1 MLRKQL
7 FKQAAV
13 CVLAAGMIMSNIP
26 CTQVNGIYASV
37 DVTNS
42 VTVNLSQK
50 IQVVSTDSK
59 SVLYKFVP
67 TQTDTYALFSEGNQS
82 VHCNILNS
90 TGDVI
95 SNFYP
100 MDSEGINFCTNYEM
114 KQGQTYYFQ
123 IISESGNAL
132 NTSVTLRKY
141 SDVSLKVDYL
151 GDSKSNHVKIP
162 VILGKPVTV
171 SLNAKV
177 TSATG
182 TITYLWYAYDENMN
196 LTYLPNEKG
205 ETLTINQV
213 NEQSPIGYR
222 CVVSNGINSEIFEI
236 ELLSNVSV
244 SEFEKNNEE
253 IFLNDSKKVAFR
265 ENETTQM
272 VFKFEPDSDGQY
284 AMYSSESEE
293 NNGPAT
299 RCDLYDETGK
309 YIDYN
314 EYGNEKNFVV
324 IDTLEKGKTYY
335 FVISSNEQNYN
346 SFRVTLKKSDDVKLK
361 INYSANYDVENN
373 RYNIICKEGENI
385 SIGIGAIVSSDIG
398 TITYKWFNGN
408 ALIEGENN
416 ATISINNANS
426 DNAGLYY
433 CQVSNGMDTKTFKI
447 LLIVNKIEDATTKT
461 EITTKQEET
470 TTKTETTTKQEE
482 TTTKT
487 ETTTKQEETTTKQE
501 ETTTKAEVTT
511 VVNNTQQTT
520 TATTQITTNKTDT
533 TTATIQTTTN
543 KTDTTTATTQTTTNK
558 TDTTTA
564 NRTQQTT
571 QTINAGTQ
579 IIVGKGKIKSAVKKA
594 SAKKVVIKLKKVRG
608 ASGYEVKVSTSKKF
622 AKKTTKTVD
631 AKKLSVTVKK
641 LQPNK
646 KYFAK
651 VRAYVI
657 VKGTKVYG
665 KYSKAVKIKLK

>member
-50 IQVVSTDSK
+50 IQVVSADSK

-114 KQGQTYYFQ
+114 KEGQVYYFQ
-123 IISESGNAL
+123 IISESGSTL

-182 TITYLWYAYDENMN
+182 TITYSWYAYDENMN

-265 ENETTQM
+265 ENGTKQM
-272 VFKFEPDSDGQY
+272 VFKFVPNTDGQY

>member
-7 FKQAAV
+7 FKQVAV

-50 IQVVSTDSK
+50 IQVVSADSK

-182 TITYLWYAYDENMN
+182 TITYSWYAYDENMN

-265 ENETTQM
+265 ENGTKQM
-272 VFKFEPDSDGQY
+272 VFKFVPNTDGQY

-385 SIGIGAIVSSDIG
+385 SIGIGAIISSDIG

-416 ATISINNANS
+416 ATISINNVNE
-426 DNAGLYY
+426 DNAGIYY
-433 CQVSNGMDTKTFKI
+433 CQVSNGLDVKTFKV
-447 LLIVNKIEDATTKT
+447 LLIVNKIEDV
-461 EITTKQEET
+461 

>member
-182 TITYLWYAYDENMN
+182 TITYSWYAYDENMN

-293 NNGPAT
+293 NSGPTT

-314 EYGNEKNFVV
+314 EYGNGKNFVV

-346 SFRVTLKKSDDVKLK
+346 PFRVTLKKSDDVKLK

-385 SIGIGAIVSSDIG
+385 SIGIGAIISSDIG

-416 ATISINNANS
+416 ATISINNANE
-426 DNAGLYY
+426 DNAGIYY
-433 CQVSNGMDTKTFKI
+433 CQVSNGLDVKTFKV
-447 LLIVNKIEDATTKT
+447 LLIVNKNE
-461 EITTKQEET
+461 EITTKPERTKPET
-470 TTKTETTTKQEE
+470 TTNLTETTTKSEN
-482 TTTKT
+482 TTL
-487 ETTTKQEETTTKQE
+487 
-501 ETTTKAEVTT
+501 A
-511 VVNNTQQTT
+511 NDTQH
-520 TATTQITTNKTDT
+520 
-533 TTATIQTTTN
+533 
-543 KTDTTTATTQTTTNK
+543 
-558 TDTTTA
+558 TTTA
-564 NRTQQTT
+564 NNAQQKTEATTNKPENSAGNNTAGNKQTENNVASNTTTNAQNTLIAQQQTT
-571 QTINAGTQ
+571 
-579 IIVGKGKIKSAVKKA
+579 VGKGKIKSAVKKA

-657 VKGTKVYG
+657 VNGTKVYG

>member
-50 IQVVSTDSK
+50 IQVVSADSK

-100 MDSEGINFCTNYEM
+100 LDSEGINFCTNYEM

-151 GDSKSNHVKIP
+151 GYSKSNHVKIP

-182 TITYLWYAYDENMN
+182 TITYSWYAYDENMN

-265 ENETTQM
+265 ENGTKQM
-272 VFKFEPDSDGQY
+272 VFKFVPNTDGQY

-346 SFRVTLKKSDDVKLK
+346 PFRVTLKKSDDVKLK

-385 SIGIGAIVSSDIG
+385 SIGIGAIISSDIG

-447 LLIVNKIEDATTKT
+447 LLTVNKVEDV
-461 EITTKQEET
+461 TTKQEEA
-470 TTKTETTTKQEE
+470 TTKQEE
-482 TTTKT
+482 V
-487 ETTTKQEETTTKQE
+487 TTKQEETTTKQE
-501 ETTTKAEVTT
+501 ETTTKQEEVTTKPEETTT
-511 VVNNTQQTT
+511 VVNDTQQTT
-520 TATTQITTNKTDT
+520 TATT
-533 TTATIQTTTN
+533 QTTTN

-558 TDTTTA
+558 ANTTTA

-657 VKGTKVYG
+657 VNGTKVYG

>member
-50 IQVVSTDSK
+50 IQVVSADSK

-100 MDSEGINFCTNYEM
+100 LDSEGINFCTNYEM

-182 TITYLWYAYDENMN
+182 TITYSWYAYDENMN

-265 ENETTQM
+265 ENGTKQM
-272 VFKFEPDSDGQY
+272 VFKFVPNTDGQY

-346 SFRVTLKKSDDVKLK
+346 PFRVTLKKSDDVKLK

-385 SIGIGAIVSSDIG
+385 SIGIGAIISSDIG

-447 LLIVNKIEDATTKT
+447 LLTVNKVEDV
-461 EITTKQEET
+461 TTKQEEA
-470 TTKTETTTKQEE
+470 TTKQEE
-482 TTTKT
+482 V
-487 ETTTKQEETTTKQE
+487 TTKQEETTTKQE
-501 ETTTKAEVTT
+501 ETTTKQEEVTTKPEETTT
-511 VVNNTQQTT
+511 VVNDTQQTT
-520 TATTQITTNKTDT
+520 TATT
-533 TTATIQTTTN
+533 QTTTN

-558 TDTTTA
+558 ANTTTA

-657 VKGTKVYG
+657 VNGTKVYG

>member
-50 IQVVSTDSK
+50 IQVVSADSK

-67 TQTDTYALFSEGNQS
+67 TQTDTYALFSEENQS

-100 MDSEGINFCTNYEM
+100 LDSEGINFCTNYEM

-182 TITYLWYAYDENMN
+182 TITYSWYAYDENMN

-265 ENETTQM
+265 ENGTKQM
-272 VFKFEPDSDGQY
+272 VFKFVPNTDGQY

-346 SFRVTLKKSDDVKLK
+346 PFRVTLKKSDDVKLK

-385 SIGIGAIVSSDIG
+385 SIGIGAIISSDIG

-416 ATISINNANS
+416 ATISINNANE
-426 DNAGLYY
+426 DNAGIYY
-433 CQVSNGMDTKTFKI
+433 CQVSNGLDVKTFKV
-447 LLIVNKIEDATTKT
+447 LLIVNKNE
-461 EITTKQEET
+461 EITTKPESTKPET
-470 TTKTETTTKQEE
+470 TTNLTETTTKSEN
-482 TTTKT
+482 TTL
-487 ETTTKQEETTTKQE
+487 
-501 ETTTKAEVTT
+501 A
-511 VVNNTQQTT
+511 NDTQH
-520 TATTQITTNKTDT
+520 
-533 TTATIQTTTN
+533 
-543 KTDTTTATTQTTTNK
+543 
-558 TDTTTA
+558 TTTA
-564 NRTQQTT
+564 NNAQQKTEATTNKPENSAGNNTAGNKQTENNVASNTTTNAQNTLIAQQQTT
-571 QTINAGTQ
+571 
-579 IIVGKGKIKSAVKKA
+579 VGKGKIKSAVKKA

-641 LQPNK
+641 LQSNK

-657 VKGTKVYG
+657 VNGTKVYG

>member
-50 IQVVSTDSK
+50 IQVVSADSK

-100 MDSEGINFCTNYEM
+100 LDSEGINFCTNYEM

-182 TITYLWYAYDENMN
+182 TITYSWYAYDENMN

-265 ENETTQM
+265 ENGTKQM
-272 VFKFEPDSDGQY
+272 VFKFVPNTDGQY

-346 SFRVTLKKSDDVKLK
+346 PFRVTLKKSDDVKLK

-385 SIGIGAIVSSDIG
+385 SIGIGAIISSDIG

-447 LLIVNKIEDATTKT
+447 LLTVNKVEDV
-461 EITTKQEET
+461 TTKQEEA
-470 TTKTETTTKQEE
+470 TTKQEE
-482 TTTKT
+482 V
-487 ETTTKQEETTTKQE
+487 TTKQEETTTKQE
-501 ETTTKAEVTT
+501 ETTTKQEEVTTKPEETTT
-511 VVNNTQQTT
+511 VVNDTQQTT
-520 TATTQITTNKTDT
+520 TATT
-533 TTATIQTTTN
+533 QTTTN

-558 TDTTTA
+558 ANTTTATTQTTTNKANTTTA

-657 VKGTKVYG
+657 VNGTKVYG

>member
-7 FKQAAV
+7 FKQVAV

-50 IQVVSTDSK
+50 IQVVSADSK

-114 KQGQTYYFQ
+114 KEGQVYYFQ
-123 IISESGNAL
+123 IISESGSPL

-182 TITYLWYAYDENMN
+182 TITYSWYAYDKNMD

-236 ELLSNVSV
+236 ELLSNISV

-265 ENETTQM
+265 ENGTKQM
-272 VFKFEPDSDGQY
+272 VFKFVPNTDGQY

-385 SIGIGAIVSSDIG
+385 SIGIGAIVFSDIG

-461 EITTKQEET
+461 E
-470 TTKTETTTKQEE
+470 TTTKQEE
-482 TTTKT
+482 TTTKPE
-487 ETTTKQEETTTKQE
+487 ETTTKQEEVTTKQE

-520 TATTQITTNKTDT
+520 TATTQ
-533 TTATIQTTTN
+533 TTTN
-543 KTDTTTATTQTTTNK
+543 KTDTTTQTTTNK
-558 TDTTTA
+558 VDTTTA

-571 QTINAGTQ
+571 QTINTGTQ
-579 IIVGKGKIKSAVKKA
+579 TIVGTGKIKSAVKKA
-594 SAKKVVIKLKKVRG
+594 RAKKVVIKLKKVNG
-608 ASGYEVKVSTSKKF
+608 ASGYEIKVSTSKKF

-657 VKGTKVYG
+657 VNGTKVYG

>member
-50 IQVVSTDSK
+50 IQVVSADSK

-114 KQGQTYYFQ
+114 KEGQVYYFQ
-123 IISESGNAL
+123 IISESGSPL

-182 TITYLWYAYDENMN
+182 TITYSWYAYDKNMD

-236 ELLSNVSV
+236 ELLSNISV

-265 ENETTQM
+265 ENGTKQM
-272 VFKFEPDSDGQY
+272 VFKFVPNTDGQY

-385 SIGIGAIVSSDIG
+385 SIGIGAIISSDIG

-408 ALIEGENN
+408 SLIEGENN

-447 LLIVNKIEDATTKT
+447 LLTVNKVEDVTTKT
-461 EITTKQEET
+461 
-470 TTKTETTTKQEE
+470 
-482 TTTKT
+482 
-487 ETTTKQEETTTKQE
+487 ETTTKQE

-520 TATTQITTNKTDT
+520 TATTQ
-533 TTATIQTTTN
+533 TTTN
-543 KTDTTTATTQTTTNK
+543 KANTTTATTQTTTNK
-558 TDTTTA
+558 ANTTTV
-564 NRTQQTT
+564 NGTQQTT
-571 QTINAGTQ
+571 QTLDAGTQ
-579 IIVGKGKIKSAVKKA
+579 TIVGTGKIKSAVKKA
-594 SAKKVVIKLKKVRG
+594 RAKKVVIKLKKVNG
-608 ASGYEVKVSTSKKF
+608 ASGYEIKVSTSKKF

-657 VKGTKVYG
+657 VNGTKVYG

>member
-1 MLRKQL
+1 MLRKQI

-26 CTQVNGIYASV
+26 CTQANGIYASV

-50 IQVVSTDSK
+50 IQVVSADAK

-100 MDSEGINFCTNYEM
+100 MDSEKINFCTNYEM
-114 KQGQTYYFQ
+114 KEGQVYYFQ
-123 IISESGNAL
+123 IISESGNPL

-182 TITYLWYAYDENMN
+182 TIAYSWYAYDKNMN

-205 ETLTINQV
+205 EILTINQV

-222 CVVSNGINSEIFEI
+222 CVVSNGINSEIFEM
-236 ELLSNVSV
+236 ELLENVSV

-253 IFLNDSKKVAFR
+253 IFLNDSKKVAFT
-265 ENETTQM
+265 ENGTKQM
-272 VFKFEPDSDGQY
+272 VFKFVPNTDGKY
-284 AMYSSESEE
+284 AMYSSETEE

-314 EYGNEKNFVV
+314 EYENGKNFVV

-346 SFRVTLKKSDDVKLK
+346 PFRVTLKKSDDVKLK

-385 SIGIGAIVSSDIG
+385 SIGIGAIISSDIG

-408 ALIEGENN
+408 ALIKGENN

-447 LLIVNKIEDATTKT
+447 LLTVNKGE
-461 EITTKQEET
+461 
-470 TTKTETTTKQEE
+470 ETTTKQEE

-487 ETTTKQEETTTKQE
+487 EVTTKQEETTTKTEATTKQE
-501 ETTTKAEVTT
+501 ETTTKTEVTT
-511 VVNNTQQTT
+511 VANNTQQTT
-520 TATTQITTNKTDT
+520 TATTQATTNKADT
-533 TTATIQTTTN
+533 TTVNNTQQA
-543 KTDTTTATTQTTTNK
+543 TQTLDVN
-558 TDTTTA
+558 A
-564 NRTQQTT
+564 QT
-571 QTINAGTQ
+571 
-579 IIVGKGKIKSAVKKA
+579 IVGKGKIKSAVKKA
-594 SAKKVVIKLKKVRG
+594 SAKKVVIKLKKVNG

-622 AKKTTKTVD
+622 AKKKTKTVY
-631 AKKLSVTVKK
+631 AKKLSVIVKK

-646 KYFAK
+646 KYFTK
-651 VRAYVI
+651 VRAYAI
-657 VKGTKVYG
+657 VNGTKVYG
-665 KYSKAVKIKLK
+665 KYSKVIKVKLE

>member
-50 IQVVSTDSK
+50 IQVVSADSK

-114 KQGQTYYFQ
+114 KEGQVYYFQ
-123 IISESGNAL
+123 IISESGSPL

-182 TITYLWYAYDENMN
+182 TITYSWYAYDENMN

-236 ELLSNVSV
+236 ELLSNISV

-265 ENETTQM
+265 ENGTKQM
-272 VFKFEPDSDGQY
+272 VFKFVPNTDGQY

-385 SIGIGAIVSSDIG
+385 SIGIGAIISSDIG

-408 ALIEGENN
+408 SLIEGENN

-447 LLIVNKIEDATTKT
+447 LLTVNKVEDVTTKQEEATTKQ
-461 EITTKQEET
+461 EEVTTKQEET
-470 TTKTETTTKQEE
+470 TTKEEVTTRLEE

-487 ETTTKQEETTTKQE
+487 
-501 ETTTKAEVTT
+501 EVTT

-520 TATTQITTNKTDT
+520 TATTQ
-533 TTATIQTTTN
+533 TTTN
-543 KTDTTTATTQTTTNK
+543 KANTTTV
-558 TDTTTA
+558 

-571 QTINAGTQ
+571 QTLDAGTQ
-579 IIVGKGKIKSAVKKA
+579 TIVGTGKIKSAVKKA
-594 SAKKVVIKLKKVRG
+594 RAKKVVIKLRKVNG
-608 ASGYEVKVSTSKKF
+608 ASGYEIKVSTSKKF

-657 VKGTKVYG
+657 VNGTKVYG

>member
-1 MLRKQL
+1 MIAYFQFRNAL
-7 FKQAAV
+7 FI
-13 CVLAAGMIMSNIP
+13 VLLKYSP
-26 CTQVNGIYASV
+26 
-37 DVTNS
+37 
-42 VTVNLSQK
+42 
-50 IQVVSTDSK
+50 QVVSADSK

-114 KQGQTYYFQ
+114 KEGQVYYFQ
-123 IISESGNAL
+123 IISESGSTL

-182 TITYLWYAYDENMN
+182 TITYSWYAYDENMN

-265 ENETTQM
+265 ENGTKQM
-272 VFKFEPDSDGQY
+272 VFKFVPNTDGQY

>member
-50 IQVVSTDSK
+50 IQVVSADSK

-100 MDSEGINFCTNYEM
+100 MDSEEINFCTNYEM
-114 KQGQTYYFQ
+114 KEGQVYYFQ
-123 IISESGNAL
+123 IISESGSPL

-182 TITYLWYAYDENMN
+182 TITYSWYAYDKNMD

-265 ENETTQM
+265 ENGTKHM
-272 VFKFEPDSDGQY
+272 VFKFVPNTDGQY

-385 SIGIGAIVSSDIG
+385 SIGIGAIISSDIG

-408 ALIEGENN
+408 SLIEGENN

-447 LLIVNKIEDATTKT
+447 LLTVNKVEDV
-461 EITTKQEET
+461 
-470 TTKTETTTKQEE
+470 
-482 TTTKT
+482 
-487 ETTTKQEETTTKQE
+487 TTKQE

-520 TATTQITTNKTDT
+520 TATTQ
-533 TTATIQTTTN
+533 TTTN
-543 KTDTTTATTQTTTNK
+543 KANTTTVNG
-558 TDTTTA
+558 
-564 NRTQQTT
+564 TQQTT
-571 QTINAGTQ
+571 QTLDAGTQ
-579 IIVGKGKIKSAVKKA
+579 TIVGTGKIKSAVKKA
-594 SAKKVVIKLKKVRG
+594 RAKKVVIKLRKVNG
-608 ASGYEVKVSTSKKF
+608 ASGYEIKVSTSKKF

-657 VKGTKVYG
+657 VNGTKVYG

>member
-50 IQVVSTDSK
+50 IQVVSADSK

-100 MDSEGINFCTNYEM
+100 LDSEGINFCTNYEM

-182 TITYLWYAYDENMN
+182 TITYSWYAYDENMN

-265 ENETTQM
+265 ENGTKQM
-272 VFKFEPDSDGQY
+272 VFKFVPNTDGQY

-346 SFRVTLKKSDDVKLK
+346 PFRVTLKKSDDVKLK

-385 SIGIGAIVSSDIG
+385 SIGIGAIISSDIG

-447 LLIVNKIEDATTKT
+447 LLTVNKVEDV
-461 EITTKQEET
+461 TTKQEEA
-470 TTKTETTTKQEE
+470 TTKQEE
-482 TTTKT
+482 V
-487 ETTTKQEETTTKQE
+487 TTKQEETTTKQE
-501 ETTTKAEVTT
+501 ETTTKQEEVTTKPEETTT
-511 VVNNTQQTT
+511 VVNDTQQTT
-520 TATTQITTNKTDT
+520 TATT
-533 TTATIQTTTN
+533 QTTTN

-558 TDTTTA
+558 ANTTTA

-622 AKKTTKTVD
+622 SKKTTKTVD

-657 VKGTKVYG
+657 VNGTKVYG

>member
-50 IQVVSTDSK
+50 IQVVSADSK

-100 MDSEGINFCTNYEM
+100 LDSEGINFCTNYEM

-162 VILGKPVTV
+162 VILGKSVTV

-182 TITYLWYAYDENMN
+182 TITYSWYAYDENMN

-265 ENETTQM
+265 ENGTKQM
-272 VFKFEPDSDGQY
+272 VFKFVPNTDGQY

-346 SFRVTLKKSDDVKLK
+346 PFRVTLKKSDDVKLK

-385 SIGIGAIVSSDIG
+385 SIGIGAIISSDIG

-416 ATISINNANS
+416 ATISINNANE
-426 DNAGLYY
+426 DNAGIYY
-433 CQVSNGMDTKTFKI
+433 CQVSNGLDVKTFKV
-447 LLIVNKIEDATTKT
+447 LLIVNKIEDV
-461 EITTKQEET
+461 
-470 TTKTETTTKQEE
+470 
-482 TTTKT
+482 TTKT

-501 ETTTKAEVTT
+501 ETTTKQEEVTTKPEETTT
-511 VVNNTQQTT
+511 VVNDTQQTT
-520 TATTQITTNKTDT
+520 TATT
-533 TTATIQTTTN
+533 QTTTN

-558 TDTTTA
+558 TDTTTATIQTTTNKVDTTTA

-657 VKGTKVYG
+657 VNGTKVYG

>member
-50 IQVVSTDSK
+50 IQVVSADSK

-114 KQGQTYYFQ
+114 KEGQVYYFQ
-123 IISESGNAL
+123 IISESGSTL

-182 TITYLWYAYDENMN
+182 TITYSWYAYDENMN

-265 ENETTQM
+265 ENGTKQM
-272 VFKFEPDSDGQY
+272 VFKFVPNTDGQY

-385 SIGIGAIVSSDIG
+385 SIGIGAIISSDIG

-408 ALIEGENN
+408 SLIEGENN

-447 LLIVNKIEDATTKT
+447 LLTVNKVEDVTTKQEEATTKQ
-461 EITTKQEET
+461 EEVTTKQEET
-470 TTKTETTTKQEE
+470 TTKEEVTTRLEE

-487 ETTTKQEETTTKQE
+487 EVTTKQEEITTKEEVTTKTETTTKQE

-520 TATTQITTNKTDT
+520 TATTQ
-533 TTATIQTTTN
+533 TTTN
-543 KTDTTTATTQTTTNK
+543 KANTTTV
-558 TDTTTA
+558 

-571 QTINAGTQ
+571 QTLDAGTQ
-579 IIVGKGKIKSAVKKA
+579 TIVGTGKIKSAVKKA
-594 SAKKVVIKLKKVRG
+594 RAKKVVIKLRKVNG
-608 ASGYEVKVSTSKKF
+608 ASGYEIKVSTSKKF

-657 VKGTKVYG
+657 VNGTKVYG

>member
-50 IQVVSTDSK
+50 IQVVSADSK

-67 TQTDTYALFSEGNQS
+67 THTDTYALFSEGNQS

-114 KQGQTYYFQ
+114 KEGQVYYFQ
-123 IISESGNAL
+123 IISESGNPL

-182 TITYLWYAYDENMN
+182 TITYSWYAYDENMN

-236 ELLSNVSV
+236 ELLSNISV

-265 ENETTQM
+265 ENGTKQM
-272 VFKFEPDSDGQY
+272 VFKFVPNTDGQY

-385 SIGIGAIVSSDIG
+385 SIGIGAIISSDIG

-408 ALIEGENN
+408 SLIEGENN

-447 LLIVNKIEDATTKT
+447 LLTVNKVEDV
-461 EITTKQEET
+461 
-470 TTKTETTTKQEE
+470 
-482 TTTKT
+482 
-487 ETTTKQEETTTKQE
+487 TTKQE

-520 TATTQITTNKTDT
+520 TATTQ
-533 TTATIQTTTN
+533 TTTN
-543 KTDTTTATTQTTTNK
+543 KANTTTVNG
-558 TDTTTA
+558 
-564 NRTQQTT
+564 TQQTT
-571 QTINAGTQ
+571 QTLDAGTQ
-579 IIVGKGKIKSAVKKA
+579 TIVGTGKIKSAVKKA
-594 SAKKVVIKLKKVRG
+594 SAKKVVIKLRKVNG
-608 ASGYEVKVSTSKKF
+608 ASGYEIKVSTSKKF
-622 AKKTTKTVD
+622 AKKTTKTVY

-657 VKGTKVYG
+657 VNGTKVYG

>member
-50 IQVVSTDSK
+50 IQVVSADSK

-67 TQTDTYALFSEGNQS
+67 THTDTYALFSEGNQS

-114 KQGQTYYFQ
+114 KEGQVYYFQ
-123 IISESGNAL
+123 IISESGNPL

-182 TITYLWYAYDENMN
+182 TITYSWYAYDENMN

-222 CVVSNGINSEIFEI
+222 CVVSNEINSEIFEI

-265 ENETTQM
+265 ENGTKQM
-272 VFKFEPDSDGQY
+272 VFKFVPNTDGQY

-314 EYGNEKNFVV
+314 EYGNGKNFVV

-385 SIGIGAIVSSDIG
+385 SIGIGAIISSDIG

-408 ALIEGENN
+408 SLIEGENN

-447 LLIVNKIEDATTKT
+447 LLTVNKVEDV
-461 EITTKQEET
+461 TTKQEEA
-470 TTKTETTTKQEE
+470 TTKQEE
-482 TTTKT
+482 V
-487 ETTTKQEETTTKQE
+487 TTKQE

-520 TATTQITTNKTDT
+520 TATTQ
-533 TTATIQTTTN
+533 TTTN
-543 KTDTTTATTQTTTNK
+543 KANTTTATTQTTINK
-558 TDTTTA
+558 ANTTTV
-564 NRTQQTT
+564 NGTQQTT
-571 QTINAGTQ
+571 QTLDAGTQ
-579 IIVGKGKIKSAVKKA
+579 TIVGTGKIKSAVKKA
-594 SAKKVVIKLKKVRG
+594 RAKKVVIKLRKVNG
-608 ASGYEVKVSTSKKF
+608 ASGYEIKVSTSKKF

-657 VKGTKVYG
+657 VNGTKVYG

>member
-50 IQVVSTDSK
+50 IQVVSADSK

-114 KQGQTYYFQ
+114 KEGQVYYFQ
-123 IISESGNAL
+123 IISESGSTL

-182 TITYLWYAYDENMN
+182 TITYSWYAYDENMN

-244 SEFEKNNEE
+244 SEFEKKNEE

-265 ENETTQM
+265 ENGTKQM
-272 VFKFEPDSDGQY
+272 VFKFVPNTDGQY

-571 QTINAGTQ
+571 QTINVGTQ

>member
-100 MDSEGINFCTNYEM
+100 LDSEGINFCTNYEM

-182 TITYLWYAYDENMN
+182 TITYSWYAYDENMN

-265 ENETTQM
+265 ENGTKQM
-272 VFKFEPDSDGQY
+272 VFKFVPNTDGQY

-346 SFRVTLKKSDDVKLK
+346 PFRVTLKKSDDVKLK

-385 SIGIGAIVSSDIG
+385 SIGIGAIISSDIG

-416 ATISINNANS
+416 ATISINNANE
-426 DNAGLYY
+426 DNAGIYY
-433 CQVSNGMDTKTFKI
+433 CQVSNGLDVKTFKV
-447 LLIVNKIEDATTKT
+447 LLIVNKIEDV
-461 EITTKQEET
+461 

-501 ETTTKAEVTT
+501 ETTTKQEEVTTKPEETTT
-511 VVNNTQQTT
+511 VVNDTQQTT
-520 TATTQITTNKTDT
+520 TATT
-533 TTATIQTTTN
+533 QTTTN

-558 TDTTTA
+558 ANTTTV
-564 NRTQQTT
+564 NGTQQTT

-657 VKGTKVYG
+657 VNGTKVYG

>member
-50 IQVVSTDSK
+50 IQVVSADSK

-114 KQGQTYYFQ
+114 KEGQVYYFQ
-123 IISESGNAL
+123 IISESGSPL

-182 TITYLWYAYDENMN
+182 TITYSWYAYDKNMD

-236 ELLSNVSV
+236 ELLSNISV
-244 SEFEKNNEE
+244 SEFEK
-253 IFLNDSKKVAFR
+253 IMKRFS
-265 ENETTQM
+265 
-272 VFKFEPDSDGQY
+272 
-284 AMYSSESEE
+284 
-293 NNGPAT
+293 
-299 RCDLYDETGK
+299 
-309 YIDYN
+309 
-314 EYGNEKNFVV
+314 
-324 IDTLEKGKTYY
+324 
-335 FVISSNEQNYN
+335 
-346 SFRVTLKKSDDVKLK
+346 
-361 INYSANYDVENN
+361 
-373 RYNIICKEGENI
+373 
-385 SIGIGAIVSSDIG
+385 
-398 TITYKWFNGN
+398 
-408 ALIEGENN
+408 
-416 ATISINNANS
+416 
-426 DNAGLYY
+426 
-433 CQVSNGMDTKTFKI
+433 
-447 LLIVNKIEDATTKT
+447 
-461 EITTKQEET
+461 
-470 TTKTETTTKQEE
+470 
-482 TTTKT
+482 
-487 ETTTKQEETTTKQE
+487 
-501 ETTTKAEVTT
+501 
-511 VVNNTQQTT
+511 
-520 TATTQITTNKTDT
+520 
-533 TTATIQTTTN
+533 
-543 KTDTTTATTQTTTNK
+543 
-558 TDTTTA
+558 
-564 NRTQQTT
+564 
-571 QTINAGTQ
+571 
-579 IIVGKGKIKSAVKKA
+579 
-594 SAKKVVIKLKKVRG
+594 
-608 ASGYEVKVSTSKKF
+608 
-622 AKKTTKTVD
+622 
-631 AKKLSVTVKK
+631 
-641 LQPNK
+641 
-646 KYFAK
+646 
-651 VRAYVI
+651 
-657 VKGTKVYG
+657 
-665 KYSKAVKIKLK
+665 

>member
-50 IQVVSTDSK
+50 IQVVSADSK

-100 MDSEGINFCTNYEM
+100 LDSEGINFCTNYEM

-182 TITYLWYAYDENMN
+182 TITYSWYAYDENMN

-265 ENETTQM
+265 ENGTKQM
-272 VFKFEPDSDGQY
+272 VFKFVPNTDGQY

-346 SFRVTLKKSDDVKLK
+346 PFRVTLKKSDDVKLK

-385 SIGIGAIVSSDIG
+385 SIGIGAIISSDIG

-447 LLIVNKIEDATTKT
+447 LLTVNKVEDV
-461 EITTKQEET
+461 TTKQEEA
-470 TTKTETTTKQEE
+470 TTKQEE
-482 TTTKT
+482 V
-487 ETTTKQEETTTKQE
+487 TTKQEETTTKQKETTTKQEEVTTKPE
-501 ETTTKAEVTT
+501 ETTT
-511 VVNNTQQTT
+511 VVNDTQQTT
-520 TATTQITTNKTDT
+520 TATT
-533 TTATIQTTTN
+533 QTTTN

-558 TDTTTA
+558 ANTTTATTQTTTNKANTTTA

-657 VKGTKVYG
+657 VNGTKVYG

>member
-50 IQVVSTDSK
+50 IQVVSADPK

-82 VHCNILNS
+82 VQCNILNS

-114 KQGQTYYFQ
+114 KEGQVYYFQ
-123 IISESGNAL
+123 IISESGNPL

-171 SLNAKV
+171 SLNAKI

-182 TITYLWYAYDENMN
+182 TITYSWYAYDENMN
-196 LTYLPNEKG
+196 LTYLPNEKS

-213 NEQSPIGYR
+213 NEQNPIGYR

-265 ENETTQM
+265 ENGTKQM
-272 VFKFEPDSDGQY
+272 VFKFVPNTDGQY

-385 SIGIGAIVSSDIG
+385 SIGIGAIISSDIG

-408 ALIEGENN
+408 SLIEGENN

-482 TTTKT
+482 TTTK
-487 ETTTKQEETTTKQE
+487 
-501 ETTTKAEVTT
+501 AEVTT

-520 TATTQITTNKTDT
+520 TATTQTTTNKTDT
-533 TTATIQTTTN
+533 TTATI
-543 KTDTTTATTQTTTNK
+543 QTTTNK

>member
-50 IQVVSTDSK
+50 IQVVSADSK

-82 VHCNILNS
+82 VHCNILSS

-182 TITYLWYAYDENMN
+182 TITYSWYAYDENMN

-265 ENETTQM
+265 ENGTKQM
-272 VFKFEPDSDGQY
+272 VFKFVPNTDGQY

-314 EYGNEKNFVV
+314 EYGNGKNFVV

-335 FVISSNEQNYN
+335 FVISSNEQSYN
-346 SFRVTLKKSDDVKLK
+346 QFRVTLKKSDDVKLK

-385 SIGIGAIVSSDIG
+385 SIGIGAIISSDIG

-416 ATISINNANS
+416 ATISINNANE
-426 DNAGLYY
+426 DNAGIYY
-433 CQVSNGMDTKTFKI
+433 CQVSNGLDVKTFKV
-447 LLIVNKIEDATTKT
+447 LLIVNKIEDV
-461 EITTKQEET
+461 
-470 TTKTETTTKQEE
+470 
-482 TTTKT
+482 TTKT

-501 ETTTKAEVTT
+501 ETTTKQEEVTTKPEETTT
-511 VVNNTQQTT
+511 VVNDTQQTT
-520 TATTQITTNKTDT
+520 TATTQTTTNKTDT

-543 KTDTTTATTQTTTNK
+543 KV
-558 TDTTTA
+558 DTTTA

>member
-50 IQVVSTDSK
+50 IQVVSADSK

-67 TQTDTYALFSEGNQS
+67 TRTDTYALFSEGNQS

-114 KQGQTYYFQ
+114 KEGQVYYFQ
-123 IISESGNAL
+123 IISESGSPL

-182 TITYLWYAYDENMN
+182 TITYSWYAYDKNMD

-236 ELLSNVSV
+236 ELLSNISV

-265 ENETTQM
+265 ENGTKQM
-272 VFKFEPDSDGQY
+272 VFKFVPNTDGQY

-385 SIGIGAIVSSDIG
+385 SIGIGAIISSDIG

-408 ALIEGENN
+408 SLIEGENN

-447 LLIVNKIEDATTKT
+447 LLTVNKVEDVTTKT
-461 EITTKQEET
+461 
-470 TTKTETTTKQEE
+470 
-482 TTTKT
+482 
-487 ETTTKQEETTTKQE
+487 ETTTKQE

-520 TATTQITTNKTDT
+520 TATTQ
-533 TTATIQTTTN
+533 TTTN
-543 KTDTTTATTQTTTNK
+543 KANTTTATTQTTTNK
-558 TDTTTA
+558 ANTTTV
-564 NRTQQTT
+564 NGTQQTT
-571 QTINAGTQ
+571 QTLDAGTQ
-579 IIVGKGKIKSAVKKA
+579 TIVGTGKIKSAVKKA
-594 SAKKVVIKLKKVRG
+594 RAKKVVIKLKKVNG
-608 ASGYEVKVSTSKKF
+608 ASGYEIKVSTSKKF

-657 VKGTKVYG
+657 VNGTKVYG

>member
-7 FKQAAV
+7 LKQAAV

-42 VTVNLSQK
+42 VTVNLSQR
-50 IQVVSTDSK
+50 IQVVSADSK

-114 KQGQTYYFQ
+114 KEGQVYYFQ
-123 IISESGNAL
+123 IISESGNPL

-182 TITYLWYAYDENMN
+182 TITYSWYAYDKNMD

-265 ENETTQM
+265 ENGTKQM
-272 VFKFEPDSDGQY
+272 VFKFVPNTDGQY
-284 AMYSSESEE
+284 TMYSSESEE

-314 EYGNEKNFVV
+314 EYGNGKNFVV

-385 SIGIGAIVSSDIG
+385 SIGIGAIISSDIG

-408 ALIEGENN
+408 SLIEGENN

-447 LLIVNKIEDATTKT
+447 LLTVNKVEDVTTKQEEATTKQ
-461 EITTKQEET
+461 EEVTTKQEET
-470 TTKTETTTKQEE
+470 TTKEEVTTRLEE

-487 ETTTKQEETTTKQE
+487 EV
-501 ETTTKAEVTT
+501 TTKAEVTT

-520 TATTQITTNKTDT
+520 TATTQ
-533 TTATIQTTTN
+533 TTTN
-543 KTDTTTATTQTTTNK
+543 KANTTTVNG
-558 TDTTTA
+558 
-564 NRTQQTT
+564 TQQTT
-571 QTINAGTQ
+571 QTLDAGTQ
-579 IIVGKGKIKSAVKKA
+579 TIVGTGKIKSAVKKA
-594 SAKKVVIKLKKVRG
+594 RAKKVVIKLKKVNG
-608 ASGYEVKVSTSKKF
+608 ASGYEIKVSTSKKF

-631 AKKLSVTVKK
+631 AKKLSVIVKK

-657 VKGTKVYG
+657 VNGTKVYG
-665 KYSKAVKIKLK
+665 KYSKTVKIKLK

>member
-50 IQVVSTDSK
+50 IQVVSADSK

-114 KQGQTYYFQ
+114 KEGQVYYFQ
-123 IISESGNAL
+123 IISESGSPL

-182 TITYLWYAYDENMN
+182 TITYSWYAYDENMN

-265 ENETTQM
+265 ENGTKQM
-272 VFKFEPDSDGQY
+272 VFKFVPNTDGQY

-385 SIGIGAIVSSDIG
+385 SIGIGAIISSDIG

-408 ALIEGENN
+408 SLIEGENN

-447 LLIVNKIEDATTKT
+447 LLTVNKVEDV
-461 EITTKQEET
+461 TTKQEEA
-470 TTKTETTTKQEE
+470 
-482 TTTKT
+482 
-487 ETTTKQEETTTKQE
+487 
-501 ETTTKAEVTT
+501 TTKAEVTT

-520 TATTQITTNKTDT
+520 TATTQ
-533 TTATIQTTTN
+533 TTTN
-543 KTDTTTATTQTTTNK
+543 KANTTTVNG
-558 TDTTTA
+558 
-564 NRTQQTT
+564 TQQTT
-571 QTINAGTQ
+571 QTLDAGTQ
-579 IIVGKGKIKSAVKKA
+579 TIVGTGKIKSAVKKA
-594 SAKKVVIKLKKVRG
+594 RAKKVVIKLRKVNG
-608 ASGYEVKVSTSKKF
+608 ASGYEIKVSTSKKF

-657 VKGTKVYG
+657 VNGTKVYG

>member
-1 MLRKQL
+1 M
-7 FKQAAV
+7 
-13 CVLAAGMIMSNIP
+13 
-26 CTQVNGIYASV
+26 
-37 DVTNS
+37 
-42 VTVNLSQK
+42 SQK
-50 IQVVSTDSK
+50 IQVVSADSK

-114 KQGQTYYFQ
+114 KEGQVYYFQ
-123 IISESGNAL
+123 IISESGSPL

-182 TITYLWYAYDENMN
+182 TITYSWYAYDKNMD

-236 ELLSNVSV
+236 ELLSNISV

-265 ENETTQM
+265 ENGTKQM
-272 VFKFEPDSDGQY
+272 VFKFVPNTDGQY

-385 SIGIGAIVSSDIG
+385 SIGIGAIISSDIG

-408 ALIEGENN
+408 SLIEGENN

-447 LLIVNKIEDATTKT
+447 LLTVNKVEDVTTKT
-461 EITTKQEET
+461 
-470 TTKTETTTKQEE
+470 
-482 TTTKT
+482 
-487 ETTTKQEETTTKQE
+487 ETTTKQE

-520 TATTQITTNKTDT
+520 TATTQ
-533 TTATIQTTTN
+533 TTTN
-543 KTDTTTATTQTTTNK
+543 KANTTTATTQTTTNK
-558 TDTTTA
+558 ANTTTV
-564 NRTQQTT
+564 NGTQQTT
-571 QTINAGTQ
+571 QTLDAGTQ
-579 IIVGKGKIKSAVKKA
+579 TIVGTGKIKSAVKKA
-594 SAKKVVIKLKKVRG
+594 RAKKVVIKLKKVNG
-608 ASGYEVKVSTSKKF
+608 ASGYEIKVSTSKKF

-657 VKGTKVYG
+657 VNGTKVYG

>member
-50 IQVVSTDSK
+50 IQVVSADSK

-114 KQGQTYYFQ
+114 KEGQVYYFQ
-123 IISESGNAL
+123 IISESGNPL

-182 TITYLWYAYDENMN
+182 TITYSWYAYGENMN

-265 ENETTQM
+265 ENGTKQM
-272 VFKFEPDSDGQY
+272 VFKFVPNTDGQY

-385 SIGIGAIVSSDIG
+385 SIGIGAIISSDIG

-408 ALIEGENN
+408 SLIEGENN

-447 LLIVNKIEDATTKT
+447 LLTVNKVEDV
-461 EITTKQEET
+461 
-470 TTKTETTTKQEE
+470 
-482 TTTKT
+482 
-487 ETTTKQEETTTKQE
+487 TTKQE

-520 TATTQITTNKTDT
+520 TATTQ
-533 TTATIQTTTN
+533 TTTN
-543 KTDTTTATTQTTTNK
+543 KANTTTVNG
-558 TDTTTA
+558 
-564 NRTQQTT
+564 TQQTT
-571 QTINAGTQ
+571 QTLDAGTQ
-579 IIVGKGKIKSAVKKA
+579 TIVGTGKIKSAVKKA
-594 SAKKVVIKLKKVRG
+594 RAKKVVIKLKKVNG
-608 ASGYEVKVSTSKKF
+608 ASGYEIKVSTSKKF

-657 VKGTKVYG
+657 VNGTKVYG

>member
-7 FKQAAV
+7 FKQVAV

-50 IQVVSTDSK
+50 IQVVSADSK

-114 KQGQTYYFQ
+114 KEGQVYYFQ
-123 IISESGNAL
+123 IISESGNPL

-177 TSATG
+177 TSAIG
-182 TITYLWYAYDENMN
+182 TITYSWYAYDKNMD

-265 ENETTQM
+265 ENGTKQM
-272 VFKFEPDSDGQY
+272 VFKFVPNTDGQY

-385 SIGIGAIVSSDIG
+385 SIGIGAIISSDIG

-408 ALIEGENN
+408 SLIEGENN

-447 LLIVNKIEDATTKT
+447 LLTVNKVEDV
-461 EITTKQEET
+461 TTKQEEA
-470 TTKTETTTKQEE
+470 TTKQEE
-482 TTTKT
+482 V
-487 ETTTKQEETTTKQE
+487 TTKQE

-520 TATTQITTNKTDT
+520 TATTQ
-533 TTATIQTTTN
+533 TTTN
-543 KTDTTTATTQTTTNK
+543 KAYTTTVNG
-558 TDTTTA
+558 
-564 NRTQQTT
+564 TQQTT
-571 QTINAGTQ
+571 QTLDAGTQ
-579 IIVGKGKIKSAVKKA
+579 TIVGTGKIKSAVKKA
-594 SAKKVVIKLKKVRG
+594 RAKKVVIKLKKVNG
-608 ASGYEVKVSTSKKF
+608 ASGYEIKVSTSKKF
-622 AKKTTKTVD
+622 AKKTTKTVY

-657 VKGTKVYG
+657 VNGTKVYG
-665 KYSKAVKIKLK
+665 KYSKAVKIMLK

>member
-50 IQVVSTDSK
+50 IQVVSADSK

-67 TQTDTYALFSEGNQS
+67 THTDTYALFSEGNQS

-114 KQGQTYYFQ
+114 KEGQVYYFQ
-123 IISESGNAL
+123 IISESGNPL

-182 TITYLWYAYDENMN
+182 TITYSWYAYDENMN

-236 ELLSNVSV
+236 ELLSNISV

-265 ENETTQM
+265 ENGTKQM
-272 VFKFEPDSDGQY
+272 VFKFVPNTDGQY

-346 SFRVTLKKSDDVKLK
+346 SFGVTLKKSDDVKLK

-385 SIGIGAIVSSDIG
+385 SIGIGAIISSDIG

-408 ALIEGENN
+408 SLIEGENN

-447 LLIVNKIEDATTKT
+447 LLTVNKVEDV
-461 EITTKQEET
+461 
-470 TTKTETTTKQEE
+470 
-482 TTTKT
+482 
-487 ETTTKQEETTTKQE
+487 TTKQE

-520 TATTQITTNKTDT
+520 TATTQ
-533 TTATIQTTTN
+533 TTTN
-543 KTDTTTATTQTTTNK
+543 KANTTTVNG
-558 TDTTTA
+558 
-564 NRTQQTT
+564 TQQTT
-571 QTINAGTQ
+571 QTLDAGTQ
-579 IIVGKGKIKSAVKKA
+579 TIVGTGKIKSAVKKA
-594 SAKKVVIKLKKVRG
+594 SAKKVVIKLRKVNG
-608 ASGYEVKVSTSKKF
+608 ASGYEIKVSTSKKF
-622 AKKTTKTVD
+622 AKKTTKTVY

-657 VKGTKVYG
+657 VNGTKVYG

>member
-50 IQVVSTDSK
+50 IQVVSADSK

-67 TQTDTYALFSEGNQS
+67 THTDTYALFSEGNQS

-114 KQGQTYYFQ
+114 KEGQVYYFQ
-123 IISESGNAL
+123 IISESGNPL

-182 TITYLWYAYDENMN
+182 TITYSWYAYDENMN

-222 CVVSNGINSEIFEI
+222 CVVSNEINSEIFEI

-265 ENETTQM
+265 ENGTKQM
-272 VFKFEPDSDGQY
+272 VFKFVPNTDGQY

-314 EYGNEKNFVV
+314 EYGNGKNFVV

-335 FVISSNEQNYN
+335 FVISSNEQNCN

-385 SIGIGAIVSSDIG
+385 SIGIGAIISSDIG

-408 ALIEGENN
+408 SLIEGENN

-447 LLIVNKIEDATTKT
+447 LLTVNKVEDV
-461 EITTKQEET
+461 TTKQEEA
-470 TTKTETTTKQEE
+470 TTKQEE
-482 TTTKT
+482 V
-487 ETTTKQEETTTKQE
+487 TTKQE

-520 TATTQITTNKTDT
+520 TATTQ
-533 TTATIQTTTN
+533 TTTN
-543 KTDTTTATTQTTTNK
+543 KANTTTATTQTTINK
-558 TDTTTA
+558 ANTTTV
-564 NRTQQTT
+564 NGTQQTT
-571 QTINAGTQ
+571 QTLDAGTQ
-579 IIVGKGKIKSAVKKA
+579 TIVGTGKIKSAVKKA
-594 SAKKVVIKLKKVRG
+594 RAKKVVIKLRKVNG
-608 ASGYEVKVSTSKKF
+608 ASGYEIKVSTSKKF

-657 VKGTKVYG
+657 VNGTKVYG

>member
-50 IQVVSTDSK
+50 IQVVSADAK

-114 KQGQTYYFQ
+114 KEGQVYYFQ
-123 IISESGNAL
+123 IISESGNPL

-177 TSATG
+177 TSTTG
-182 TITYLWYAYDENMN
+182 TITYSWYAYDKNMD

-265 ENETTQM
+265 ENGTKQM
-272 VFKFEPDSDGQY
+272 VFKFVPNTDGQY

-314 EYGNEKNFVV
+314 EYGNGKNFVV
-324 IDTLEKGKTYY
+324 IDTLEKDKTYY
-335 FVISSNEQNYN
+335 FVISSNEQNCN
-346 SFRVTLKKSDDVKLK
+346 PFRVTLKKSDDVKLK

-385 SIGIGAIVSSDIG
+385 SIGIGAIISSDIG
-398 TITYKWFNGN
+398 TITYKWFDGN
-408 ALIEGENN
+408 SLIEGENN

-433 CQVSNGMDTKTFKI
+433 CQATNGMDTKIFKI
-447 LLIVNKIEDATTKT
+447 LLTVNKVEDVTTKQEEATTKQEEVT
-461 EITTKQEET
+461 TKQEEVTTKQEET
-470 TTKTETTTKQEE
+470 TTKEEVTTRLEETTTKQEE
-482 TTTKT
+482 V
-487 ETTTKQEETTTKQE
+487 TTKQEEVTTKQE
-501 ETTTKAEVTT
+501 ETTTKAEATT

-520 TATTQITTNKTDT
+520 TATTQ
-533 TTATIQTTTN
+533 TTTN
-543 KTDTTTATTQTTTNK
+543 KANTTTVNG
-558 TDTTTA
+558 
-564 NRTQQTT
+564 TQQTT
-571 QTINAGTQ
+571 QTLDAGTQ
-579 IIVGKGKIKSAVKKA
+579 TIVGTGKIKSAVKKVR
-594 SAKKVVIKLKKVRG
+594 AKKAVIKLKKVNG
-608 ASGYEVKVSTSKKF
+608 ASGYEIKVSTSKKF

-657 VKGTKVYG
+657 VNGTKVYG

>member
-50 IQVVSTDSK
+50 IQVVSADSK

-100 MDSEGINFCTNYEM
+100 LDSEGINFCTNYEM

-182 TITYLWYAYDENMN
+182 TITYSWYAYDENMN

-265 ENETTQM
+265 ENGTKQM
-272 VFKFEPDSDGQY
+272 VFKFVPNTDGQY

-346 SFRVTLKKSDDVKLK
+346 PFRVTLKKSDDVKLK

-385 SIGIGAIVSSDIG
+385 SIGIGAIISSDIG

-447 LLIVNKIEDATTKT
+447 LLTVNKVEDV
-461 EITTKQEET
+461 TTKQEEA
-470 TTKTETTTKQEE
+470 TTKQEE
-482 TTTKT
+482 V
-487 ETTTKQEETTTKQE
+487 TTKQEETTTKQE
-501 ETTTKAEVTT
+501 ETTTKQEEVTTKPEETTT
-511 VVNNTQQTT
+511 VVNDTQQTT
-520 TATTQITTNKTDT
+520 TATT
-533 TTATIQTTTN
+533 QTTTN

-558 TDTTTA
+558 ANTTTATTQTTTNKANTTTA

-622 AKKTTKTVD
+622 SKKTTKTVD

-657 VKGTKVYG
+657 VNGTKVYG

>member
-100 MDSEGINFCTNYEM
+100 LDSVGINFCTNYEM

-182 TITYLWYAYDENMN
+182 TITYSWYAYDENMN

-265 ENETTQM
+265 ENGTKQM
-272 VFKFEPDSDGQY
+272 VFKFVPNTDGQY

-346 SFRVTLKKSDDVKLK
+346 PFRVTLKKSDDVKLK

-385 SIGIGAIVSSDIG
+385 SIGIGAIISSDIG

-416 ATISINNANS
+416 ATISINNANE
-426 DNAGLYY
+426 DNAGIYY
-433 CQVSNGMDTKTFKI
+433 CQVSNGLDVKTFKV
-447 LLIVNKIEDATTKT
+447 LLIVNKIEDV
-461 EITTKQEET
+461 

-501 ETTTKAEVTT
+501 ETTTKQEEVTTKPEETTT
-511 VVNNTQQTT
+511 VVNDTQQTT
-520 TATTQITTNKTDT
+520 TATT
-533 TTATIQTTTN
+533 QTTTN

-558 TDTTTA
+558 ANTTTV
-564 NRTQQTT
+564 NGTQQTT

-622 AKKTTKTVD
+622 SKKTTKTVD

-657 VKGTKVYG
+657 VNGTKVYG

>member
-50 IQVVSTDSK
+50 IQVVSADSK

-114 KQGQTYYFQ
+114 KEGQVYYFQ
-123 IISESGNAL
+123 IISESGSPL

-182 TITYLWYAYDENMN
+182 TITYSWYAYDKNMD

-236 ELLSNVSV
+236 ELLSNISV

-265 ENETTQM
+265 ENGTKQM
-272 VFKFEPDSDGQY
+272 VFKFVPNTDGQY

-385 SIGIGAIVSSDIG
+385 SIGIGAIISSDIG

-408 ALIEGENN
+408 SLIEGENN

-447 LLIVNKIEDATTKT
+447 LLTVNKVEDV
-461 EITTKQEET
+461 
-470 TTKTETTTKQEE
+470 
-482 TTTKT
+482 
-487 ETTTKQEETTTKQE
+487 TTKQE

-520 TATTQITTNKTDT
+520 TATTQ
-533 TTATIQTTTN
+533 TTTN
-543 KTDTTTATTQTTTNK
+543 KANTTTVNG
-558 TDTTTA
+558 
-564 NRTQQTT
+564 TQQTT
-571 QTINAGTQ
+571 QTLDAGTQ
-579 IIVGKGKIKSAVKKA
+579 TIVGTGKIKSAVKKA
-594 SAKKVVIKLKKVRG
+594 RAKKVVIKLRKVNG
-608 ASGYEVKVSTSKKF
+608 ASGYEIKVSTSKKF

-657 VKGTKVYG
+657 VNGTKVYG